1 MRDYY
6 VSKEV
11 IENLV
16 YENSSVE
23 CYVQTKENSNIIA
36 LTSIVE
42 KTDSEVGRHDLA
54 ILYKTATIN
63 GHTFQLG
70 FDFVD
75 YGAGGLEYGEDKKI
89 TQEDRQKLLNNDNVL
104 IYELSEEKDKST
116 IFFKV
121 DVLADDT
128 GVLHEI
134 ESGTKKVNIT
144 AVISGLNDGSMVIL
158 PVSKEDCKYAGVFW
172 EKNFEN
178 VFRFHNEYMPKC
190 YTDVACILNDKVT
203 VPKDFVL
210 YDFLVMKK
218 QIDID
223 VKGNKWVS
231 LSYDCCLNTLDLL
244 ELDKT
249 GKTHMYILDNFKD
262 IDKHKIYLSFMNL
275 NKEFIDF
282 ETLLR
287 VVEKVQPE
295 STKWVED
302 CIVEKINK
310 SYLSTYIDVI
320 VKYVRVAKKSKDKDV
335 ERFLDMMLH
344 YSSYAHM
351 DGYVRIL
358 KALKLKDTELEKY
371 IDSIIAEDKLL
382 NQAGRYVSNFIREWK
397 TESFKV
403 MEDYLYEGIQMQE
416 ICELP
421 KDCNR
426 KTEEEKQRRGLNTDY
441 DFVSNYMSLLRV
453 KGVDKVNLIK
463 RFVKGIEDD
472 STHFPVRVLLHDLE
486 YYINYEKKEDMNEII
501 PLFVEYIVKYDT
513 YGDYAKIYLPHDKQ
527 RELGFSYSMYTH
539 YTDAF
544 EPYIDVLSK
553 IVVDGKKKKADEE
566 WAERTKSFKKW

>member
-11 IENLV
+11 IESLV

-23 CYVQTKENSNIIA
+23 CYIQTKENSNIVA

-42 KTDSEVGRHDLA
+42 TTDSEVGRHDLA
-54 ILYKTATIN
+54 IIYKNVTIK

-75 YGAGGLEYGEDKKI
+75 YGAGGLEYGEGEKI
-89 TQEDRQKLLNNDNVL
+89 TQANRRKLLNNDNVF

-116 IFFKV
+116 VFFKV
-121 DVLADDT
+121 EVIADDA
-128 GVLHEI
+128 GVLYEI
-134 ESGTKKVNIT
+134 ESGFEEVNIT
-144 AVISGLNDGSMVIL
+144 TVINGLNDGSMIIL
-158 PVSKEDCKYAGVFW
+158 PVNKEDCKYAGVSW
-172 EKNFEN
+172 EKNCEN

-218 QIDID
+218 KVDTD
-223 VKGNKWVS
+223 KRGNKWVL

-244 ELDKT
+244 ELDNT

-262 IDKHKIYLSFMNL
+262 IDKHEIYNSFMKL
-275 NKEFIDF
+275 NKELVDF
-282 ETLLR
+282 ETILR

-302 CIVEKINK
+302 YIITAVNK
-310 SYLSTYIDVI
+310 SYLSTYIDII
-320 VKYVRVAKKSKDKDV
+320 VKYVRVAKKSKDKDI

-344 YSSYAHM
+344 HSGYTHM

-358 KALKLKDTELEKY
+358 KALKLTESELEKY

-403 MEDYLYEGIQMQE
+403 MEDYLYEGIQTQD
-416 ICELP
+416 ICEPP

-441 DFVSNYMSLLRV
+441 DFVSNYISLLRV
-453 KGVDKVNLIK
+453 KGVDKVNLLK
-463 RFVKGIEDD
+463 RFVKGLENDRI
-472 STHFPVRVLLHDLE
+472 SFPARVLLRELE
-486 YYINYEKKEDMNEII
+486 QYINYEKKEDMSEIV
-501 PLFVEYIVKYDT
+501 PMFVEYIVAYDT
-513 YGDYAKIYLPHDKQ
+513 YGDFAKIYLPNEKQ

-553 IVVDGKKKKADEE
+553 IVVDGKKKKSDEE
-566 WAERTKSFKKW
+566 WEERRKSFRL